1 MVHLQFLNHICHG
14 NNVNQALTAAFC
26 LFYLKKIV
34 KNIYLYF
41 KYLILNWTLFYNKIT
56 YKAMLDYLK
65 FLTIYGIVT
74 ASGFF
79 SVKINVILLYIKFI
93 IIDYS
98 MQKFLTA

>member
-1 MVHLQFLNHICHG
+1 
-14 NNVNQALTAAFC
+14 
-26 LFYLKKIV
+26 
-34 KNIYLYF
+34 
-41 KYLILNWTLFYNKIT
+41 
-56 YKAMLDYLK
+56 MLDYLK